1 MRKVIKLS
9 YIDCA
14 NCAAKLERKISEVEG
29 VKSATINFIA
39 LKLILDYDETKE
51 GVLENVKK
59 VAHKE
64 EPDCELIGL

>member
-1 MRKVIKLS
+1 MKKVIKLS

-14 NCAAKLERKISEVEG
+14 NCAAKLERKIASVEG
-29 VKSATINFIA
+29 VNSASINFFS
-39 LKLILDYDETKE
+39 LKLTLDYDETKE